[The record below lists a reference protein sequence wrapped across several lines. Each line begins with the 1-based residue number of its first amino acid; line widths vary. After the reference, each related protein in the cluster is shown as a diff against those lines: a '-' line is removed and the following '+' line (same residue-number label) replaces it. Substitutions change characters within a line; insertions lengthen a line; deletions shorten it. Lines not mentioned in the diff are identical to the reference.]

1 MSYTI
6 EFKAKDQMCLKRISL
21 LKEEPT
27 LVHEPRMVHAQ
38 ILLPTISLHP
48 RNIRQI
54 CKGVLSL
61 HNWLYLLDPAT
72 QAFVPGQ

>member
-38 ILLPTISLHP
+38 GGSPGNLGHNAIAGADYHILM
-48 RNIRQI
+48 
-54 CKGVLSL
+54 
-61 HNWLYLLDPAT
+61 
-72 QAFVPGQ
+72 

>member
-38 ILLPTISLHP
+38 WGQSVHILDSL
-48 RNIRQI
+48 
-54 CKGVLSL
+54 
-61 HNWLYLLDPAT
+61 
-72 QAFVPGQ
+72 